1 MACGRPADASA
12 KPWWLVWDWYVWSV
26 AEPLEIKEVVSKKAK
41 VGGPETA
48 TRYCQALKDKIV
60 LTVLETVKFH
70 DE

>member
-1 MACGRPADASA
+1 MVPRLGLVRLECGGASGQQGSGVE
-12 KPWWLVWDWYVWSV
+12 K
-26 AEPLEIKEVVSKKAK
+26 AE
-41 VGGPETA
+41 VGCPEMA